1 MDELKQYLQ
10 QHREQLD
17 LDEPGEALWD
27 RIEQATAPVVAKP
40 RVLTMSIRW
49 AAAACI
55 LVLAGIG
62 AHRLLTDTQNLP
74 APALTAAN
82 KTNATPEQP
91 LTTEPAPVVVA
102 PATDAVARHNTKPI
116 KQNKSGQH
124 AIRSEIQQQNMAL
137 LQNIENSF
145 HQVINLQRVRVSTTP
160 MYAESADYF
169 KDFTIQI
176 KQLEQDEKVI
186 KSDIAKRGMN
196 DELLSQLINLYQHKL
211 NTLKQLQIE
220 MTKLNNRYKQSRGP
234 VDTTRTY
241 FLNI

>member
-17 LDEPGEALWD
+17 LDEPGEAIWD
-27 RIEQATAPVVAKP
+27 RIEEATAPVVAKP
-40 RVLTMSIRW
+40 RVLTMTIRW

-62 AHRLLTDTQNLP
+62 AHRLLTDTQN
-74 APALTAAN
+74 APVPELTAAN
-82 KTNATPEQP
+82 KTIVTPQQP
-91 LTTEPAPVVVA
+91 VTVEPAPIVT
-102 PATDAVARHNTKPI
+102 PATDAVARNNTKAT
-116 KQNKSGQH
+116 KQTKPGQQ
-124 AIRSEIQQQNMAL
+124 AIHSAIQQQNRAL

-169 KDFTIQI
+169 KDFAIQI

-234 VDTTRTY
+234 VDTTKTY